1 MARKCSKCGE
11 IVEDDSLFCPEC
23 QNYTQK
29 IVNDRKYP
37 VKWIALA
44 LIIVIVLLSAGAYFS
59 YHSSKTD
66 TTLTMTSNS
75 HLGSSNAYEVVLKDA
90 NGKALVNEFI
100 TVEFK
105 NSTYT
110 LQTNANGTASI
121 NLTAGDGSYEVKSY
135 YKGSST
141 YNEAHSSDIIVK

>member
-44 LIIVIVLLSAGAYFS
+44 LIIVIVLVVVILGLGAVVL
-59 YHSSKTD
+59 SKTVF
-66 TTLTMTSNS
+66 N
-75 HLGSSNAYEVVLKDA
+75 KDA
-90 NGKALVNEFI
+90 DTKEEKMDNDEFR
-100 TVEFK
+100 
-105 NSTYT
+105 
-110 LQTNANGTASI
+110 
-121 NLTAGDGSYEVKSY
+121 
-135 YKGSST
+135 
-141 YNEAHSSDIIVK
+141 